1 MYIHET
7 DSWPIFTWDRTRTDP
22 KLAAIN
28 KATGYLDGILSAIGF
43 DVKERAAVEAYTHDI
58 VASSEIE
65 GLLINSDQVRSS
77 IARRMGIKITGEVPY
92 GHYVEGIVEM
102 MLDAVQGYDKP
113 LTNDRLFGWH
123 CCLFPGSRSGYE
135 EINVGKYR
143 VDEMSVIS
151 GALDREKV
159 HYRAPSPDRVQKEM
173 DVFLKWFN
181 DPSTPRDYIKS
192 AVAHFW
198 FVSIHPFDDGNGR
211 IGRAIADMVLSQAD
225 NSPRRYFS
233 MSRQIGQEKNKYYD
247 ILERCQKGTTDLT
260 AWIEW
265 YLDCMLRA
273 IKGAEEMLSS
283 ILDKAVFWQNHSQ
296 ADINERQRTI
306 LNIFLDEDKGKLTA
320 KRWAKLAKVSP
331 DTAVRDVQYLTEIGI
346 LVPEEGKVRNIAYGI
361 KISDR
366 KTLIPGAKESGQGGL
381 LAESFPSRYQ

>member
-92 GHYVEGIVEM
+92 GHYVEGIVGM

-123 CCLFPGSRSGYE
+123 CCLFPGGRSGYE

-143 VDEMSVIS
+143 VGEMSVIS

-211 IGRAIADMVLSQAD
+211 IGRAIADMALSQAD

-296 ADINERQRTI
+296 ADINERQRTV

-366 KTLIPGAKESGQGGL
+366 KTLIPGAKE
-381 LAESFPSRYQ
+381 E

>member
-1 MYIHET
+1 MYMHET

-43 DVKERAAVEAYTHDI
+43 DVKERAAVEVYTHDI

-65 GLLINSDQVRSS
+65 GLLINSDQVRSY

-123 CCLFPGSRSGYE
+123 CCLFPGGRSGYE

-151 GALDREKV
+151 GVLDREKV

-211 IGRAIADMVLSQAD
+211 IGRAIADMALSQAD

-296 ADINERQRTI
+296 ADINERQRTV

-361 KISDR
+361 KISNK
-366 KTLIPGAKESGQGGL
+366 KTLIPGAKE
-381 LAESFPSRYQ
+381 E

>member
-1 MYIHET
+1 MHET

-43 DVKERAAVEAYTHDI
+43 DVKGRAAVEVYTHDI

-65 GLLINSDQVRSS
+65 GLLINADQVRSS

-123 CCLFPGSRSGYE
+123 CCLFPGGRSGYE

-151 GALDREKV
+151 GVLDREKV

-211 IGRAIADMVLSQAD
+211 IGRAIADMALSQAD

-296 ADINERQRTI
+296 ADINERQRTV

-366 KTLIPGAKESGQGGL
+366 KTLIPGAKE
-381 LAESFPSRYQ
+381 E

>member
-43 DVKERAAVEAYTHDI
+43 DVKERAAVEVYTHDI

-123 CCLFPGSRSGYE
+123 SCLFPGGRSGYE

-151 GALDREKV
+151 GVLDREKV

-211 IGRAIADMVLSQAD
+211 IGRAIADMALSQAD

-296 ADINERQRTI
+296 ADINERQRTV

-361 KISDR
+361 KISDK
-366 KTLIPGAKESGQGGL
+366 KTLIPGAKE
-381 LAESFPSRYQ
+381 E

>member
-43 DVKERAAVEAYTHDI
+43 DVKERAAVEVYTHDI

-123 CCLFPGSRSGYE
+123 SCLFPGGRSGYE

-151 GALDREKV
+151 GVLDREKV

-211 IGRAIADMVLSQAD
+211 IGRAIADMALSQAD

-273 IKGAEEMLSS
+273 IKGAEEMLSA

-296 ADINERQRTI
+296 ADINERQRTV

-361 KISDR
+361 KISDK
-366 KTLIPGAKESGQGGL
+366 KTLIPGAKE
-381 LAESFPSRYQ
+381 E

>member
-123 CCLFPGSRSGYE
+123 CCLFPGGRSGYE
-135 EINVGKYR
+135 KINVGKYR

-211 IGRAIADMVLSQAD
+211 IGRAIADMALSQAD

-296 ADINERQRTI
+296 ADINERQRTV

-366 KTLIPGAKESGQGGL
+366 KTLIPGAKE
-381 LAESFPSRYQ
+381 E

>member
-43 DVKERAAVEAYTHDI
+43 DVKERAAVEVYTHDI

-65 GLLINSDQVRSS
+65 GLLIDSDQVRSS

-92 GHYVEGIVEM
+92 GHYVEGIVGM

-123 CCLFPGSRSGYE
+123 CCLFPGGRSGYE

-211 IGRAIADMVLSQAD
+211 IGRAIADMALSQAD

-296 ADINERQRTI
+296 ADINERQRTV

-361 KISDR
+361 KISD
-366 KTLIPGAKESGQGGL
+366 KETLIPGAKE
-381 LAESFPSRYQ
+381 E

>member
-7 DSWPIFTWDRTRTDP
+7 DSWPIFTWDRTRIDP

-92 GHYVEGIVEM
+92 GHYVDGIVEM

-123 CCLFPGSRSGYE
+123 CCLFLGGRSGYE
-135 EINVGKYR
+135 EINVGEYR

-159 HYRAPSPDRVQKEM
+159 HYRAPSPDRVRKEM

-211 IGRAIADMVLSQAD
+211 IGRAIADMALSQAD

-260 AWIEW
+260 AWIDW

-296 ADINERQRTI
+296 ADINERQRTV

-361 KISDR
+361 KISDK
-366 KTLIPGAKESGQGGL
+366 KTLIPGAKE
-381 LAESFPSRYQ
+381 E

>member
-7 DSWPIFTWDRTRTDP
+7 DSWPIFTWDRTRTDS

-28 KATGYLDGILSAIGF
+28 KATGYLEGILSAIGF

-123 CCLFPGSRSGYE
+123 CCLFPGGRSGYE

-211 IGRAIADMVLSQAD
+211 IGRAIADMALSQAD

-260 AWIEW
+260 VWIEW

-296 ADINERQRTI
+296 ADINERQRTV

-366 KTLIPGAKESGQGGL
+366 KTLIPGAKE
-381 LAESFPSRYQ
+381 E

>member
-43 DVKERAAVEAYTHDI
+43 DVKERAAVEVYTHDI

-123 CCLFPGSRSGYE
+123 SCLFPGGRSGYE

-151 GALDREKV
+151 GVLDREKV

-198 FVSIHPFDDGNGR
+198 FVIIHPFDDGNGR
-211 IGRAIADMVLSQAD
+211 IGRAIADMALSQAD

-296 ADINERQRTI
+296 ADINERQRTV

-361 KISDR
+361 KISDK
-366 KTLIPGAKESGQGGL
+366 KTLIPGAKE
-381 LAESFPSRYQ
+381 E

>member
-7 DSWPIFTWDRTRTDP
+7 ESWPIFTWDRTRTDP

-43 DVKERAAVEAYTHDI
+43 DVKERAAVEVYTHDI

-123 CCLFPGSRSGYE
+123 CCLFPGGRSGYE

-143 VDEMSVIS
+143 VGEMSVIS

-211 IGRAIADMVLSQAD
+211 IGRAIADMALSQAD

-296 ADINERQRTI
+296 ADINERQRTV

-331 DTAVRDVQYLTEIGI
+331 DTAVRDVQYRTEIGI

-361 KISDR
+361 KISDK
-366 KTLIPGAKESGQGGL
+366 KTLIPGAKE
-381 LAESFPSRYQ
+381 E

>member
-123 CCLFPGSRSGYE
+123 SCLFPGGRSGYE

-159 HYRAPSPDRVQKEM
+159 HYRAPSPDRVRKEM

-211 IGRAIADMVLSQAD
+211 IGRAIADMALSQAD

-273 IKGAEEMLSS
+273 IKGAEEMLSA

-296 ADINERQRTI
+296 ADINERQRTV

-366 KTLIPGAKESGQGGL
+366 KTLIPGAKE
-381 LAESFPSRYQ
+381 E

>member
-28 KATGYLDGILSAIGF
+28 KATCYLDGILSAIGF

-366 KTLIPGAKESGQGGL
+366 KTLIPGAKE
-381 LAESFPSRYQ
+381 E

>member
-7 DSWPIFTWDRTRTDP
+7 DSWPIFTWGRTRTDP

-102 MLDAVQGYDKP
+102 MLDVVQGYDKP

-123 CCLFPGSRSGYE
+123 CCLFPGGRSGYE

-181 DPSTPRDYIKS
+181 DPSTPRDYTKS

-211 IGRAIADMVLSQAD
+211 IGRAIADMALSQAD

-296 ADINERQRTI
+296 ADINERQRTV

-366 KTLIPGAKESGQGGL
+366 KTLIPGAKE
-381 LAESFPSRYQ
+381 E

>member
-28 KATGYLDGILSAIGF
+28 KATGYLEGILSAIGF

-211 IGRAIADMVLSQAD
+211 IGRAIADMALSQAD

-366 KTLIPGAKESGQGGL
+366 KTLIPGAKE
-381 LAESFPSRYQ
+381 E

>member
-1 MYIHET
+1 MYMHET

-92 GHYVEGIVEM
+92 GHYVEGIVGM

-123 CCLFPGSRSGYE
+123 CCLFPGGRSGYE

-143 VDEMSVIS
+143 VGEMSVIS

-159 HYRAPSPDRVQKEM
+159 HYRAPYPDRVQKEM

-211 IGRAIADMVLSQAD
+211 IGRAIADMALSQAD

-296 ADINERQRTI
+296 ADINERQRTV

-366 KTLIPGAKESGQGGL
+366 KTLIPGAKE
-381 LAESFPSRYQ
+381 E

>member
-1 MYIHET
+1 MYMHET

-43 DVKERAAVEAYTHDI
+43 DVKERAAVEVYTHDI

-92 GHYVEGIVEM
+92 GHYVEGIVGM
-102 MLDAVQGYDKP
+102 MLDAVLGYDKP

-123 CCLFPGSRSGYE
+123 CCLFPGGRSGYE

-143 VDEMSVIS
+143 VGEMSVIS

-211 IGRAIADMVLSQAD
+211 IGRAIADMALSQAD

-296 ADINERQRTI
+296 ADINERQRTV

-361 KISDR
+361 KISNK
-366 KTLIPGAKESGQGGL
+366 KTLIPGAKE
-381 LAESFPSRYQ
+381 E

>member
-1 MYIHET
+1 MYKHET
-7 DSWPIFTWDRTRTDP
+7 DNRQNITRDRTRTDP

-43 DVKERAAVEAYTHDI
+43 DVKERAAVEVYTHDI

-92 GHYVEGIVEM
+92 GHYVDGIVEM

-123 CCLFPGSRSGYE
+123 SCLFPGGRSGYE

-151 GALDREKV
+151 GVLDREKV

-211 IGRAIADMVLSQAD
+211 IGRAIADMALSQAD

-296 ADINERQRTI
+296 ADINERQRTV

-361 KISDR
+361 KISDK
-366 KTLIPGAKESGQGGL
+366 KTLIPGAKE
-381 LAESFPSRYQ
+381 E

>member
-7 DSWPIFTWDRTRTDP
+7 DSWPIFTWGRTRTDP

-43 DVKERAAVEAYTHDI
+43 DVKERAAVEVYTHDI

-123 CCLFPGSRSGYE
+123 SCLFPGGRSGYE

-151 GALDREKV
+151 GVLDREKV

-211 IGRAIADMVLSQAD
+211 IGRAIADMALSQAD

-296 ADINERQRTI
+296 ADINERQRTV

-361 KISDR
+361 KISDK
-366 KTLIPGAKESGQGGL
+366 KTLIPGAKE
-381 LAESFPSRYQ
+381 E

>member
-43 DVKERAAVEAYTHDI
+43 DVKERAAVEVYTHDI

-92 GHYVEGIVEM
+92 GHYVEEIVEM

-123 CCLFPGSRSGYE
+123 SCLFPGGRSGYE

-151 GALDREKV
+151 GVLDREKV

-211 IGRAIADMVLSQAD
+211 IGRAIADMALSQAD

-296 ADINERQRTI
+296 ADINERQRTV

-361 KISDR
+361 KISDK
-366 KTLIPGAKESGQGGL
+366 KTLIPGAKE
-381 LAESFPSRYQ
+381 E

>member
-22 KLAAIN
+22 KLATIN

-43 DVKERAAVEAYTHDI
+43 DVKERAAVEVYTHDI

-123 CCLFPGSRSGYE
+123 SCLFPGGRSGYE

-151 GALDREKV
+151 GVLDREKV

-211 IGRAIADMVLSQAD
+211 IGRAIADMALSQAD

-296 ADINERQRTI
+296 ADINERQRTV

-361 KISDR
+361 KISDK
-366 KTLIPGAKESGQGGL
+366 KTLIPGAKE
-381 LAESFPSRYQ
+381 E

>member
-123 CCLFPGSRSGYE
+123 CCLFLGGRSGYE

-211 IGRAIADMVLSQAD
+211 IGRAIADMALSQAD

-296 ADINERQRTI
+296 ADINERQRTV

-346 LVPEEGKVRNIAYGI
+346 LVPEEVKVRNIAYGI

-366 KTLIPGAKESGQGGL
+366 KTLIPGAKE
-381 LAESFPSRYQ
+381 E

>member
-43 DVKERAAVEAYTHDI
+43 DVKERAAVEVYTHDI

-123 CCLFPGSRSGYE
+123 SCLFPGGRSGYE

-211 IGRAIADMVLSQAD
+211 IGRAIADMALSQAD

-296 ADINERQRTI
+296 ADINERQRTV

-361 KISDR
+361 KISDK
-366 KTLIPGAKESGQGGL
+366 KTLIPGAKE
-381 LAESFPSRYQ
+381 E

>member
-151 GALDREKV
+151 GALDREKL

-296 ADINERQRTI
+296 ADINERQRTV

-366 KTLIPGAKESGQGGL
+366 KTLIPGAKE
-381 LAESFPSRYQ
+381 E

>member
-7 DSWPIFTWDRTRTDP
+7 DSWPIFTWGRTRTDP

-43 DVKERAAVEAYTHDI
+43 DVKERVAVEAYTHDI

-123 CCLFPGSRSGYE
+123 CCLFPGGRSGYE

-211 IGRAIADMVLSQAD
+211 IGRAIADMALSQAD

-296 ADINERQRTI
+296 ADINERQRTV

-366 KTLIPGAKESGQGGL
+366 KTLIPGAKE
-381 LAESFPSRYQ
+381 E

>member
-43 DVKERAAVEAYTHDI
+43 DVKERAAVEVYTHDI

-92 GHYVEGIVEM
+92 GHYVEGIVAM

-123 CCLFPGSRSGYE
+123 SCLFPGGRSGYE

-151 GALDREKV
+151 GVLDREKV

-211 IGRAIADMVLSQAD
+211 IGRAIADMALSQAD

-296 ADINERQRTI
+296 ADINERQRTV

-361 KISDR
+361 KISAR
-366 KTLIPGAKESGQGGL
+366 KTLIPGAKE
-381 LAESFPSRYQ
+381 E

>member
-7 DSWPIFTWDRTRTDP
+7 ESWPIFTWDRTRTDP

-43 DVKERAAVEAYTHDI
+43 DVKERAAVEVYTHDI

-123 CCLFPGSRSGYE
+123 CCLFPGGRSGYE
-135 EINVGKYR
+135 EINAGKYR
-143 VDEMSVIS
+143 VGEMSVIS

-211 IGRAIADMVLSQAD
+211 IGRAIADMALSQAD

-296 ADINERQRTI
+296 ADINERQRTV

-366 KTLIPGAKESGQGGL
+366 KTLIPGAKE
-381 LAESFPSRYQ
+381 E

>member
-1 MYIHET
+1 MYMHET

-43 DVKERAAVEAYTHDI
+43 DVKERAAVEVYTHDI

-123 CCLFPGSRSGYE
+123 SCLFPGGRSGYE

-151 GALDREKV
+151 GVLDREKV

-211 IGRAIADMVLSQAD
+211 IGRAIADMALSQAD

-296 ADINERQRTI
+296 ADINERQRTV

-361 KISDR
+361 KISD
-366 KTLIPGAKESGQGGL
+366 KETLIPGAKE
-381 LAESFPSRYQ
+381 E

>member
-1 MYIHET
+1 MYMHET

-43 DVKERAAVEAYTHDI
+43 DVKERAAVEVYTHDI

-123 CCLFPGSRSGYE
+123 CCLFPGGRSGYD

-143 VDEMSVIS
+143 VGEMSVIS

-211 IGRAIADMVLSQAD
+211 IGRAIADMALSQAD

-296 ADINERQRTI
+296 ADINERQRTV

-331 DTAVRDVQYLTEIGI
+331 DTAVRDVQYLTGIGI

-366 KTLIPGAKESGQGGL
+366 KTLIPGAKE
-381 LAESFPSRYQ
+381 E

>member
-7 DSWPIFTWDRTRTDP
+7 DSWPIFTWDRTRTDS

-43 DVKERAAVEAYTHDI
+43 DVKERAAVEVYTHDI

-92 GHYVEGIVEM
+92 GHYVDGVVEM

-123 CCLFPGSRSGYE
+123 CCLFPGGRSGYE

-143 VDEMSVIS
+143 VGEMSVIS

-211 IGRAIADMVLSQAD
+211 IGRAIADMALSQAD

-296 ADINERQRTI
+296 ADINERQRTV

-366 KTLIPGAKESGQGGL
+366 KTLIPGAKE
-381 LAESFPSRYQ
+381 E

>member
-43 DVKERAAVEAYTHDI
+43 DVKERAAVEVYTHDI

-92 GHYVEGIVEM
+92 GHYVEGIVGM

-123 CCLFPGSRSGYE
+123 CCLFPGGRSGYE

-211 IGRAIADMVLSQAD
+211 IGRAIADMALSQAD

-296 ADINERQRTI
+296 ADINERQRTV

-366 KTLIPGAKESGQGGL
+366 KTLIPGAKE
-381 LAESFPSRYQ
+381 E

>member
-92 GHYVEGIVEM
+92 GHYVEEIVEM

-123 CCLFPGSRSGYE
+123 SCLFPGGRSGYE

-211 IGRAIADMVLSQAD
+211 IGRAIADMALSQAD

-296 ADINERQRTI
+296 ADINERQRTV

-366 KTLIPGAKESGQGGL
+366 KTLIPGAKE
-381 LAESFPSRYQ
+381 E

>member
-7 DSWPIFTWDRTRTDP
+7 ESWPIFTWDRTRTDP

-43 DVKERAAVEAYTHDI
+43 DVKERAAVEVYTHDI

-123 CCLFPGSRSGYE
+123 CCLFPGGRSGYE

-143 VDEMSVIS
+143 VGEMSVIS

-211 IGRAIADMVLSQAD
+211 IGRAIADMALSQAD

-296 ADINERQRTI
+296 ADINERQRTV

-366 KTLIPGAKESGQGGL
+366 KTLIPGAKE
-381 LAESFPSRYQ
+381 E

>member
-43 DVKERAAVEAYTHDI
+43 DVKERAAVEVYTHDI
-58 VASSEIE
+58 VASYEIE

-92 GHYVEGIVEM
+92 GHYVEGIVGM

-123 CCLFPGSRSGYE
+123 CCLFPGGRSGYE

-159 HYRAPSPDRVQKEM
+159 HYRAPSPDRVRKEM

-211 IGRAIADMVLSQAD
+211 IGRAIADMALSQAD

-296 ADINERQRTI
+296 ADINERQRTV

-361 KISDR
+361 KISDK
-366 KTLIPGAKESGQGGL
+366 KTLIPGAKE
-381 LAESFPSRYQ
+381 E

>member
-43 DVKERAAVEAYTHDI
+43 DVKERAAVEVYTHDI

-123 CCLFPGSRSGYE
+123 SCLFPGGRSGYE

-151 GALDREKV
+151 GVLDREKV

-198 FVSIHPFDDGNGR
+198 FVSIHPFDDGNDR
-211 IGRAIADMVLSQAD
+211 IGRAIADMALSQAD

-296 ADINERQRTI
+296 ADINERQRTV

-361 KISDR
+361 KISDK
-366 KTLIPGAKESGQGGL
+366 KTLIPGAKE
-381 LAESFPSRYQ
+381 E

>member
-43 DVKERAAVEAYTHDI
+43 DVKERAAVEVYTHDI

-123 CCLFPGSRSGYE
+123 SCLFPGGRSGYE
-135 EINVGKYR
+135 EINVGEYR

-211 IGRAIADMVLSQAD
+211 IGRAIADMALSQAD

-273 IKGAEEMLSS
+273 IKGAEEMLSA

-296 ADINERQRTI
+296 ADINERQRTV

-361 KISDR
+361 KISDK
-366 KTLIPGAKESGQGGL
+366 KTLIPGAKE
-381 LAESFPSRYQ
+381 E

>member
-7 DSWPIFTWDRTRTDP
+7 DSWPVFTWDRTRTDS

-43 DVKERAAVEAYTHDI
+43 DVKERAAVEVYTHDI

-65 GLLINSDQVRSS
+65 GLLINSDQVRSY

-123 CCLFPGSRSGYE
+123 CCLFPGGRSGYE

-159 HYRAPSPDRVQKEM
+159 HYRAPSPDRVRKEM

-211 IGRAIADMVLSQAD
+211 IGRAIADMALSQAD

-273 IKGAEEMLSS
+273 IKGAEEMLSF

-296 ADINERQRTI
+296 ADINERQRTV

-366 KTLIPGAKESGQGGL
+366 KTLIPGAKE
-381 LAESFPSRYQ
+381 E